1 MSGVKR
7 RKAEKR
13 RRLRRAKQ
21 VGASGRDLPRPIRLA
36 LEGLERFGQYAELG
50 DLDAAAALA
59 GARLTDAVQRIARLT
74 AQCDAFDVLEYVRLH
89 NAMANPETFQETEHE
104 GSAAV
109 IELVALIMAARGSRA
124 ASAAGDGDQ
133 PVMRP
138 EQIVEDI
145 QIAAMEAF
153 DVGSMLI
160 MFGSALDAD
169 PLRRLSFGARLREVA
184 VRNVAY
190 GHMVE
195 DTLTAL
201 FDQPAVQDACRRVMG
216 CTVRQIRDVFSALQ
230 ALHDEAWHGRFGA
243 LREFRQLADSD
254 TATAGDLPP
263 EVVAQARHLWAQV
276 WDNPAACSTFTEEA
290 IASSAGVDVE
300 TVRTVLDL
308 FTTPLVQRPSA
319 EVALEFFQGRS
330 PLRVRPILRDPDGSF
345 VVVHGG
351 LLIPAIRERVEEAL
365 RFDQRAWDVYSKH
378 RGQYVEQAAADL
390 IVAHLP
396 GCVSHLGLE
405 YFVPATGVET
415 EPARYTKVVEGDGLL
430 ICDDVAIIIE
440 SKAVALRAQ
449 SRTGDPLRLRQDLR
463 RIVTEAANQSERLRR
478 RILDDGGL
486 RLRDQNWLDLSGVRE
501 VHAIAVSLE
510 DLSGIA
516 TVTSDLVA
524 AGLLTDSALPWT
536 VSLHDLRIISELI
549 DRPAELL
556 LYLRR
561 RTEPDITR
569 RFHAVDELDFYL
581 HFLAAKLYAE
591 PDPDV
596 VHRELPQLGAPRV
609 RDRRKY
615 RKQQLELLTSR
626 TDALDAWYMHRL
638 GYRRTPADKPRLMAD
653 RGLLQLVDDLAARAE
668 PGWLAMSATL
678 LSGDTPTQRRWAGL
692 GERLAGQTRADGRPH
707 SAAMPGGTRRGDSFV
722 LVWMTHP
729 PYGALA
735 AAHAELARYAS
746 AKKHQ
751 WQLDR
756 SFGLLYNGDT
766 GALVAT
772 AYDNR
777 LPGPDPQ
784 LDAVVTN
791 MGLMGIEALRTIRPV
806 PTQR

>member
-1 MSGVKR
+1 MSGEKR

-13 RRLRRAKQ
+13 RRRRRAKQ
-21 VGASGRDLPRPIRLA
+21 VGALGRDLPRPIRLA
-36 LEGLERFGQYAELG
+36 LEGFERFGQYAELG

-59 GARLTDAVQRIARLT
+59 AARLTEAAERIARLT

-89 NAMANPETFQETEHE
+89 NAMANPETFRETEHE
-104 GSAAV
+104 GSAALV
-109 IELVALIMAARGSRA
+109 ELVALIMAARGSRA
-124 ASAAGDGDQ
+124 APSANDEDQ
-133 PVMRP
+133 PVRP

-145 QIAAMEAF
+145 QIAAKEAF
-153 DVGSMLI
+153 DAGSMLI

-169 PLRRLSFGARLREVA
+169 PLRRLSFGARLREVS

-201 FDQPAVQDACRRVMG
+201 FDQSAVDDACRRVMG

-230 ALHDEAWHGRFGA
+230 ALHDEAWQGRFGA
-243 LREFRQLADSD
+243 LREFSQLADSD
-254 TATAGDLPP
+254 TATSGDLPP
-263 EVVAQARHLWAQV
+263 EVVAQALHLWAQI
-276 WDNPAACSTFTEEA
+276 WGNPAACSTFTEEV
-290 IASSAGVDVE
+290 IARSAGVDVE
-300 TVRTVLDL
+300 TFRTVLDL
-308 FTTPLVQRPSA
+308 FTTPLVQRSPA

-330 PLRVRPILRDPDGSF
+330 PLRVRPILQDSHGSF

-365 RFDQRAWDVYSKH
+365 RSDQRAWDVYSKH
-378 RGQYVEQAAADL
+378 RGQYVERAAADL
-390 IVAHLP
+390 VTAHLP
-396 GCVSHLGLE
+396 ECVSHLGLE
-405 YFVPATGVET
+405 YFVPATNAET
-415 EPARYTKVVEGDGLL
+415 EPPRYTKIVEGDGLL
-430 ICDDVAIIIE
+430 ICDDVAVIIE
-440 SKAVALRAQ
+440 SKAVAVRAQ

-463 RIVTEAANQSERLRR
+463 RIVTDAANQSERLRQ

-486 RLRDQNWLDLSGVRE
+486 RLRDNSWLDLSGVRE

-524 AGLLTDSALPWT
+524 AGLLIDSALPWT

-561 RTEPDITR
+561 RTELDITR
-569 RFHAVDELDFYL
+569 RFHAIDELDFYL
-581 HFLAAKLYAE
+581 YFLAAKLYAE
-591 PDPDV
+591 SDPDV

-615 RKQQLELLTSR
+615 REQQLELLTSR

-653 RGLLQLVDDLAARAE
+653 RGLMQLIDDLAARAE

-678 LSGDTPTQRRWAGL
+678 LGGDTPTQRRWAGL

-707 SAAMPGGTRRGDSFV
+707 SAGMPGGTRRGDSFV

-729 PYGALA
+729 SYVAPA
-735 AAHAELARYAS
+735 AARAELAGYAS

-756 SFGLLYNGDT
+756 SFGLLYDGDT

>member
-1 MSGVKR
+1 MSGEKR
-7 RKAEKR
+7 RKEDKR

-21 VGASGRDLPRPIRLA
+21 ARAAGRDLPRPIRLA
-36 LEGLERFGQYAELG
+36 LEGFERLVQYAELG
-50 DLDAAAALA
+50 GPEAAAALA
-59 GARLTDAVQRIARLT
+59 AARLTDAAQRIARLT
-74 AQCDAFDVLEYVRLH
+74 AQCDAFDVLEYVRLD
-89 NAMANPETFQETEHE
+89 NAIVNPETFQETEHE

-124 ASAAGDGDQ
+124 ASAANDEDQ
-133 PVMRP
+133 PVRP

-145 QIAAMEAF
+145 QIAAREAF
-153 DVGSMLI
+153 DAGSMLI
-160 MFGSALDAD
+160 MFASALDAD
-169 PLRRLSFGARLREVA
+169 PLRRLSFGARLREVS

-201 FDQPAVQDACRRVMG
+201 FDQPAVQDACCRVMG
-216 CTVRQIRDVFSALQ
+216 CTVRQIRDVFSALH
-230 ALHDEAWHGRFGA
+230 ALHNEAWHGRFAA
-243 LREFRQLADSD
+243 LRELGQLADSD
-254 TATAGDLPP
+254 TATADDLPP
-263 EVVAQARHLWAQV
+263 DVVAQALHLSAL
-276 WDNPAACSTFTEEA
+276 WDNPAACSAFTDEV
-290 IASSAGVDVE
+290 IARKAGIDVE

-308 FTTPLVQRPSA
+308 FTTPLVQRPST

-330 PLRVRPILRDPDGSF
+330 PLRVRPILQDPDGSF

-365 RFDQRAWDVYSKH
+365 RLDQRAWDVYSKH
-378 RGQYVEQAAADL
+378 RGQYVERAAADL
-390 IVAHLP
+390 VAAHLP

-405 YFVPATGVET
+405 HFVPATGVET

-463 RIVTEAANQSERLRR
+463 RIVTDAANQSERLRR

-569 RFHAVDELDFYL
+569 WFHAVDELDFYL

-653 RGLLQLVDDLAARAE
+653 RGLLQLVDNLTARAE

-678 LSGDTPTQRRWAGL
+678 LGGDTPTQRRWAGL

-729 PYGALA
+729 PYGAPT

-756 SFGLLYNGDT
+756 SFGLLYDGDT